1 MSTSSDHNRWD
12 RKLAKLGV
20 PEVRYKADLDL
31 HDRSQAFSSELLKLA
46 LGGIAVVGFLL
57 AHFPEERLE
66 RILDDMAVGVL
77 FSASVVAFALSVAS
91 ALLQRFYASGAMFH
105 HLHVIK
111 LSLLEDPSAETEIA
125 DHMQIRKRKF
135 MQAHSLLKTTAWL
148 LVVAALL
155 VSIAFIRMMFL
166 HA

>member
-1 MSTSSDHNRWD
+1 
-12 RKLAKLGV
+12 L
-20 PEVRYKADLDL
+20 EL

-57 AHFPEERLE
+57 AHFPEKRLD
-66 RILDDMAVGVL
+66 RVLDDAVVRLL
-77 FSASVVAFALSVAS
+77 FSASVIAFALSGAS

-111 LSLLEDPSAETEIA
+111 LSLLDESLAEAER
-125 DHMQIRKRKF
+125 DRHMLLRTRKF
-135 MQAHSLLKTTAWL
+135 LHAHALLKTAAWL

-155 VSIAFIRMMFL
+155 VSIAFTRMIFL
-166 HA
+166 PA